1 MTESVRQFEPE
12 DRIIVALDCGLDE
25 ALALA
30 DSLKGR
36 ARWLKVG
43 MTLFYSAGPQ
53 AVAAFKERGF
63 NVFCDLKLN
72 DIPHQARGAARSIA
86 LTGADMITVHASG
99 GAEMMK
105 AAVEGATEALAEL
118 PAGAPMPAVI
128 AVTVLTSMDDGAL
141 RSIGVDAAPAEQVA
155 RLTSL
160 AMEAGVAG
168 VVASPM
174 ESAILKPI
182 VGSGLIVT
190 PGVRPAGSAA
200 GDQSRIATPAQAI
213 ANGSTHIVVGRPI
226 TQAPDPVA
234 AFDSIVAELR

>member
-1 MTESVRQFEPE
+1 MTSSALQLAPE
-12 DRIIVALDCGLDE
+12 DRVIVALDCAMED

-30 DSLKGR
+30 DRLEGR

-43 MTLFYSAGPQ
+43 MTLFYAEGPR

-72 DIPHQARGAARSIA
+72 DIPHQVRGAARSVA

-99 GAEMMK
+99 GREMMQ
-105 AAVEGATEALAEL
+105 AAVEGAAQACGEMGSGTS
-118 PAGAPMPAVI
+118 MPAVI
-128 AVTVLTSMDDGAL
+128 AVTVLTSMDDAVL
-141 RSIGVDAAPAEQVA
+141 QSIGFDAVAAEQVQRLA
-155 RLTSL
+155 RL

-174 ESAILKPI
+174 ESALLRPI
-182 VGSGLIVT
+182 VGDGLIVT
-190 PGVRPAGSAA
+190 PGVRPAGSAK
-200 GDQSRIATPAQAI
+200 GDQSRVATPAQAI
-213 ANGSTHIVVGRPI
+213 ANGSSHIVVGRPI

-234 AFDSIVAELR
+234 AFDAIVAELR